1 MAVVKKD
8 REQKISTASRTITA
22 DEVTIRDGRFMDD
35 EGNIA
40 ERVAELLLSPDASFK
55 VTIKFN
61 LPEEEYSEEDYK

>member
-40 ERVAELLLSPDASFK
+40 DRVAELLLAPDASFK
-55 VTIKFN
+55 VTIKFE
-61 LPEEEYSEEDYK
+61 LPEEEENMEE